1 MVNIA
6 LDKLFTKKQQ
16 QVMKSYLEDEWR
28 ILILAGSVRSGKTY
42 INNYLF
48 LMELQR
54 VRRLA
59 QEMGEPHPL
68 YILAG
73 YSSSTIKNNV
83 ITSLESQFGI
93 SLNAD
98 RHGHYHLF
106 GVEIVPAYTNNDRG
120 VGSIRGLTAFGAYV
134 NETSLATQSVFQE
147 IKNRCSVEGSRII
160 CDTNPDV
167 PTHWLKTEYIDN
179 TDPKARIKSFSF
191 TIDDNTF
198 LAQEYVD
205 SLKAA
210 TPSGMF
216 YDRAIRG
223 LWVTADGLVYR
234 DFDKDKHIV
243 DTIPDELSYYVGVD
257 WGFEH
262 KNSIVV
268 LGDDPTD
275 GTTYL
280 IKEITGKHQYVQH
293 WIDVAHE
300 IQNQYGEDINFWCDS
315 ARPEYVQAFI
325 DAGINARNADKSIM
339 AGVESVGS
347 RMRQGK
353 FKVNKNGIE
362 KFLDEIYQYV
372 WNEQTGEPLKKNDD
386 VMDATR
392 YGVYNQH
399 KDSGLTFMNNN
410 LF

>member
-1 MVNIA
+1 
-6 LDKLFTKKQQ
+6 
-16 QVMKSYLEDEWR
+16 MKSYLEDEWR

-48 LMELQR
+48 LMELRR
-54 VRRLA
+54 VRQLA

-73 YSSSTIKNNV
+73 YSSRTIKTNV

>member
-1 MVNIA
+1 MVFIA
-6 LDKLFTKKQQ
+6 LDNLFTKKQQ
-16 QVMKSYLEDEWR
+16 QVIKSYLDEDWR
-28 ILILAGSVRSGKTY
+28 ILVLAGSVRSGKTY
-42 INNYLF
+42 VNNYLF
-48 LMELQR
+48 LMELRR

-73 YSSSTIKNNV
+73 YSSSTIKTNV

-93 SLNAD
+93 TVSPD
-98 RHGHYHLF
+98 RHGHFHLF

>member
-1 MVNIA
+1 
-6 LDKLFTKKQQ
+6 
-16 QVMKSYLEDEWR
+16 
-28 ILILAGSVRSGKTY
+28 
-42 INNYLF
+42 
-48 LMELQR
+48 
-54 VRRLA
+54 
-59 QEMGEPHPL
+59 
-68 YILAG
+68 
-73 YSSSTIKNNV
+73 
-83 ITSLESQFGI
+83 
-93 SLNAD
+93 
-98 RHGHYHLF
+98 
-106 GVEIVPAYTNNDRG
+106 
-120 VGSIRGLTAFGAYV
+120 
-134 NETSLATQSVFQE
+134 
-147 IKNRCSVEGSRII
+147 
-160 CDTNPDV
+160 
-167 PTHWLKTEYIDN
+167 
-179 TDPKARIKSFSF
+179 
-191 TIDDNTF
+191 
-198 LAQEYVD
+198 
-205 SLKAA
+205 
-210 TPSGMF
+210 MF

-315 ARPEYVQAFI
+315 ARPEYVQAFL

-362 KFLDEIYQYV
+362 DFLDEIYQYV

-399 KDSGLTFMNNN
+399 KGSGLTFMNNN

>member
-1 MVNIA
+1 MRDLA
-6 LDKLFTKKQQ
+6 RKL
-16 QVMKSYLEDEWR
+16 
-28 ILILAGSVRSGKTY
+28 
-42 INNYLF
+42 
-48 LMELQR
+48 
-54 VRRLA
+54 
-59 QEMGEPHPL
+59 GEPHPL

-83 ITSLESQFGI
+83 ITALESQFGI
-93 SLNAD
+93 TVSPD
-98 RHGHYHLF
+98 RHGHFHLF
-106 GVEIVPAYTNNDRG
+106 GVEIVPAYTNNNRG

-134 NETSLATQSVFQE
+134 NETSLATQDVFQE
-147 IKNRCSVEGSRII
+147 ITNRCSVEGSRVI

-167 PTHWLKTEYIDN
+167 PTHWLKTKYIDN

-198 LAQEYVD
+198 LAQDYVD

-243 DTIPDELSYYVGVD
+243 DTIPDGLELEYYVGVD

-275 GTTYL
+275 DTTYL

-315 ARPEYVQAFI
+315 ARPEYVQAFL

-347 RMRQGK
+347 RMKQGK

-362 KFLDEIYQYV
+362 NFLDEIYQYV

-399 KDSGLTFMNNN
+399 KGSGLTFMNNN

>member
-1 MVNIA
+1 MG
-6 LDKLFTKKQQ
+6 LDKLFTKKQM
-16 QVMKSYLEDEWR
+16 QVLKSYLNDDWR
-28 ILILAGSVRSGKTY
+28 VLVLTGAVRSGKTF

-48 LMELQR
+48 LMELRR
-54 VRRLA
+54 VRDLA
-59 QEMGEPHPL
+59 RKLGEPHPL

-73 YSSSTIKNNV
+73 YSSRTIKTNV

-120 VGSIRGLTAFGAYV
+120 VGSIRGLTAFGAYI
-134 NETSLATQSVFQE
+134 NETSLATQGVFQE
-147 IKNRCSVEGSRII
+147 IANRCSVEGSRII

-198 LAQEYVD
+198 LARDYVD

-234 DFDKDKHIV
+234 DFDVNKHLVDKV
-243 DTIPDELSYYVGVD
+243 PTGLNYYVGVD

-262 KNSIVV
+262 FTSFVL
-268 LGDDPTD
+268 LGDADD
-275 GTTYL
+275 GTTYVV
-280 IKEITGKHQYVQH
+280 KEWTERRKFISYWVKLAQSLADQLGESLPFYV
-293 WIDVAHE
+293 
-300 IQNQYGEDINFWCDS
+300 DS
-315 ARPEYVQAFI
+315 ARPDYLNELLDGGLNAYNANKAVL
-325 DAGINARNADKSIM
+325 AGIECVSAKLK
-339 AGVESVGS
+339 
-347 RMRQGK
+347 QGK
-353 FKVNKNGIE
+353 LKINRNGVNRMI
-362 KFLDEIYQYV
+362 DEFYKYV
-372 WNEQTGEPLKKNDD
+372 WDEQTGEPDKRKYDPD
-386 VMDATR
+386 VLDALR
-392 YGVYNQH
+392 YGIYTKNH
-399 KDSGLTFMNNN
+399 KGGYTPWN
-410 LF
+410 

>member
-1 MVNIA
+1 MVFIA

-48 LMELQR
+48 LMELRR
-54 VRRLA
+54 VRQLA

-73 YSSSTIKNNV
+73 YSSSTIKTNV

-134 NETSLATQSVFQE
+134 NETSLATQDVFQE
-147 IKNRCSVEGSRII
+147 ITNRCSVEGSRVI

-243 DTIPDELSYYVGVD
+243 DKIPDGLELEYYVGVD

-262 KNSIVV
+262 YTSFVL
-268 LGDDPTD
+268 LGDAPD
-275 GTTYL
+275 GTTYVV
-280 IKEITGKHQYVQH
+280 KEFTDRRKT
-293 WIDVAHE
+293 IDYWVGLALE
-300 IQNQYGEDINFWCDS
+300 LCDQLGRGLPFYCDS
-315 ARPEYVQAFI
+315 ARP
-325 DAGINARNADKSIM
+325 DNINELIRHGVNAQNANKTVL
-339 AGVESVGS
+339 AGVECVSS
-347 RMRQGK
+347 KLKQGK
-353 FKVNKNGIE
+353 LKIYKHGINRMLE
-362 KFLDEIYQYV
+362 EFYKYV
-372 WNEQTGEPLKKNDD
+372 WDDKTGEPNKRAYDPD
-386 VMDATR
+386 VLDALR
-392 YGVYNQH
+392 YGIYTRNY
-399 KDSGLTFMNNN
+399 KGGYTPWT
-410 LF
+410 

>member
-1 MVNIA
+1 
-6 LDKLFTKKQQ
+6 
-16 QVMKSYLEDEWR
+16 MKSYLEDEWR

-73 YSSSTIKNNV
+73 YSSRTIKTNV